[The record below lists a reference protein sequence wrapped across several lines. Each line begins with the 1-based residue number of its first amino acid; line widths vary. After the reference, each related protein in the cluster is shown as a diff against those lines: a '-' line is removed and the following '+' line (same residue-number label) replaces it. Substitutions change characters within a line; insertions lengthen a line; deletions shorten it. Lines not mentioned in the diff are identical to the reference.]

1 MTASGRVPKT
11 VSTFSIARILATNA
25 VCILTARMRDTEKL
39 ILVVALLV
47 PLLVATLG
55 CHVRYFVGTWHLV
68 RGPGGWMLDQPDLRP
83 APDRPLRP
91 IRSGRGG

>member
-1 MTASGRVPKT
+1 
-11 VSTFSIARILATNA
+11 
-25 VCILTARMRDTEKL
+25 MRDTEKL

-83 APDRPLRP
+83 AP
-91 IRSGRGG
+91 